1 MIYTARQWK
10 LTIRVL
16 DAMFVGLLLFG
27 TWLTLDFYRF
37 SGEVRFPFHIYH
49 LLSLAV
55 FFSIRSLAK
64 KEKKKAELSESTPA
78 KP

>member
-1 MIYTARQWK
+1 MKYTARHWK

-16 DAMFVGLLLFG
+16 DALFVWLLLFG
-27 TWLTLDFYRF
+27 AWLTWDFYRL
-37 SGEVRFPFHIYH
+37 SGEVRFPFHVYH
-49 LLSLAV
+49 LLSFAV

-64 KEKKKAELSESTPA
+64 KEKKKAEQAEVIPA